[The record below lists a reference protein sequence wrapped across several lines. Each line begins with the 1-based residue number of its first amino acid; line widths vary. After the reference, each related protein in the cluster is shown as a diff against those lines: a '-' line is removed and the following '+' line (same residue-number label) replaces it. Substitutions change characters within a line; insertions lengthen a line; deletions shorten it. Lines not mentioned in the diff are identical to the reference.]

1 MYTMADYETKAINL
15 YLNIG
20 GQATEKL
27 FVSGS
32 LSFNTSTS
40 EYEEIIMPDVSGRL
54 VNAGGDPDL
63 THQDFTFDEMHTY
76 SDLDYTIM
84 HIAGGVEYTL
94 SEGLTWT
101 ADADYADMTDDA
113 GYVYGIED
121 GSVFFVRTGFRFDF

>member
-15 YLNIG
+15 YLNVG

-40 EYEEIIMPDVSGRL
+40 EYEQVIMPDVSSR
-54 VNAGGDPDL
+54 VIDTQGDPDL
-63 THQDFTFDEMHTY
+63 THSDFTFGEMHTY